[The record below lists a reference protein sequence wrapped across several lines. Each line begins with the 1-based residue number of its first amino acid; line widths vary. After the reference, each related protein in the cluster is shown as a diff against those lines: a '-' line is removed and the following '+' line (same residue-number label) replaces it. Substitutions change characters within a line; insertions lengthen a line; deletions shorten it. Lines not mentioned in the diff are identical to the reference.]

1 MSRKYNP
8 ATMPTMSS
16 ALYKGLNDISS
27 LLESLQKLSRSET
40 EVWTEEQRA
49 NDPETFDDLMAT
61 IENLKELELKEI
73 PKENLNNLLK
83 GFLFAQEMFDNTSMD
98 FFYQQHK
105 DKYEVLFNR
114 GSNQDK
120 IIFQG
125 SSAEGLSILRI
136 DEIVN
141 SKSEA
146 SYGQL
151 KWRRLFDFDI
161 LCVKNMEVI
170 DGVVNGM
177 ADVFTPCKHSGE
189 PLLMMRWGTGQ
200 RRKRHL
206 YWSMLS

>member
-73 PKENLNNLLK
+73 PKEILNNLLK
-83 GFLFAQEMFDNTSMD
+83 GFLFAQEMFENTSMD

-105 DKYEVLFNR
+105 DKYEFLFNR

-125 SSAEGLSILRI
+125 SSAEGLLILRI
-136 DEIVN
+136 DEILN
-141 SKSEA
+141 ARSEA
-146 SYGQL
+146 SYI
-151 KWRRLFDFDI
+151 WAAE
-161 LCVKNMEVI
+161 MEKIV
-170 DGVVNGM
+170 
-177 ADVFTPCKHSGE
+177 
-189 PLLMMRWGTGQ
+189 
-200 RRKRHL
+200 
-206 YWSMLS
+206 